1 MAYISFPDFENF
13 QNMNFYIF
21 IFVRVVLACLDLV
34 PEYGTGSRMNKEGGE
49 GRQNVVCPG
58 PEFVNVKVAQESI
71 PPDFVAWSAGM
82 TNSVIIAARQ
92 AT

>member
-1 MAYISFPDFENF
+1 LTRF
-13 QNMNFYIF
+13 QNTE
-21 IFVRVVLACLDLV
+21 LDLELV
-34 PEYGTGSRMNKEGGE
+34 ISKERGKTIFFCPEPN
-49 GRQNVVCPG
+49 
-58 PEFVNVKVAQESI
+58 FVDVLGAQESI